1 MCYFIRKFRVS
12 QPNPLRDRAQSC
24 LKDRAGTGEPNLG
37 RTLEGQGG
45 HLSVLA
51 RQLTSS
57 ALRGD

>member
-1 MCYFIRKFRVS
+1 MMNVEGSNEEILHNSHFIIHTALRRRNAYTLHPFR
-12 QPNPLRDRAQSC
+12 
-24 LKDRAGTGEPNLG
+24 E
-37 RTLEGQGG
+37 G